1 MTFTNRIIK
10 AYILNDTSRE
20 KYHAGCLLVMKN
32 LQTLCK
38 KYGIEILFS
47 DTALPDKNIDII
59 QFKKDIQKCDLLL
72 FNGEGTLHHSRA
84 INFFKK
90 CEIAKEMGKK
100 VILLN
105 TVWQDN
111 QNTEDYLELF
121 DLISVRESLSL
132 QQLPEKFLYKSNVV
146 PDLTFYNQINT
157 SHNETG
163 KILFTDS
170 VNIKKT
176 ELLEK
181 LAHNYKQPLYLM
193 YPHNQKIIHSLN
205 FFEEK
210 LLTNASHI
218 ITGRFHVLTM
228 GMKYEIPTLAFQ
240 SNTHKINGLLKDA
253 NLEGYIVNESN
264 CIEQQI
270 QTFLLQNNK
279 NFVIKSQEYSRRAT
293 VLIESYFEKIINLI

>member
-1 MTFTNRIIK
+1 MTFTNRTIK

-20 KYHAGCLLVMKN
+20 KHHAGCLLVMKN
-32 LQTLCK
+32 LKTLCK

-47 DTALPDKNIDII
+47 DKALPDENIDII
-59 QFKKDIQKCDLLL
+59 QFKENIKRFDLLL
-72 FNGEGTLHHSRA
+72 LNGEGTLHHSRA
-84 INFFKK
+84 TNFFEK
-90 CEIAKEMGKK
+90 CEIAKDLKKK

-111 QNTEDYLELF
+111 QNTEHYLELF

-132 QQLPEKFLYKSNVV
+132 QQIPEKFLYKSGIV

-157 SHNETG
+157 SYNKTG
-163 KILFTDS
+163 RILFTDS

-181 LAHNYKQPLYLM
+181 LAQEYKQPLYLM
-193 YPHNQKIIHSLN
+193 YPHNQKIIHFLN

-210 LLTNASHI
+210 LLNNTSHL

-228 GMKYEIPTLAFQ
+228 GMKYGIPTLAFK
-240 SNTHKINGLLKDA
+240 SNTHKIDGLLKDA
-253 NLEGYIVNESN
+253 NLEDYIVNENN
-264 CIEQQI
+264 CIEEQI
-270 QTFLLQNNK
+270 KTFLLQNNK

-293 VLIESYFEKIINLI
+293 VLIESYFEKLLI